1 MTRQEQFNMNQQQ
14 HHQDKAT
21 LLERLIFNNRPV
33 VILICLLV
41 SVFLFWQATQI
52 RPSTSF
58 EKMIPLEHP
67 FIEKMLEHRNDLANL
82 GNTVRISVE
91 ATDGDIFSKEYMETL
106 RQVHDEVFYIP
117 GVDRSGLKSLWSPS
131 VRWTEVT
138 EEGFAGGEVI
148 PQTYNGSA
156 DSLDQL
162 RNNVLKSGQVGRLVA
177 NNFKSSIIDIPLL
190 ESYPDPQDQGRLIK
204 LDYQQFS
211 HQLEEK
217 IRDKFQAQNPNV
229 KVHIVGF
236 AKKVGDLIDGL
247 MMVAMFFGIALVITW
262 VLLYWFTW
270 CIRSTIAVLITTLVA
285 VVWQLGLMHA
295 VGFGLDPYSMLVPFL
310 IFAIGI
316 SHGVQKINGIA
327 LQSSD
332 ADNALTAARRTFR
345 QLFLPG
351 MIAILA
357 DAVGFITLLII
368 DIGVIRELAI
378 GASIGVAVIVFTN
391 LILLPVAISYVG
403 ISKKAIE
410 RSKKDA
416 TREHP
421 FWRLLS
427 NFASAKVAPV
437 SIVLAL
443 LAFGGGLWYSQ
454 NLKIGDLDQ
463 GAPEL
468 RPDSRYNQDNAFI
481 INNYSTSSDVLV
493 VMVKTPTEG
502 CSVHSTMAPVDELMW
517 KMENTPGVQSAISLV
532 TVSKQMIKG
541 MNEGN
546 LKWESLS
553 RNPDVLNSSIS
564 RADGLY
570 NADCSLAPVLI
581 FLNDHKAETL
591 DRAVKAVQEFADTH
605 NKEGLEFLLAAGNAG
620 IEAATNEV
628 IKSAELTILIL
639 VYICVAVMCM
649 ITFRS
654 FAATLCIVLPL
665 VLTSVLGNALMAYM
679 GIGVKVATLP
689 VVALGVGIGVDY
701 GIYIYSRLESFLR
714 AGLPLQE
721 AYYQTLKSTGKAV
734 LFTGLCL
741 AIGVCTWIFSAI
753 KFQADMGLML
763 TFMLLWNMFGALWLL
778 PALARFL
785 IKPEKM
791 AGKQGGSIFAH

>member
-1 MTRQEQFNMNQQQ
+1 MTNLQ
-14 HHQDKAT
+14 HTQHSGGKET
-21 LLERLIFNNRPV
+21 FLERLIFNNRPA
-33 VILICLLV
+33 VIILCLLA
-41 SVFLFWQATQI
+41 SIFLFWQATQV

-58 EKMIPLEHP
+58 EKMIPLSHP
-67 FIEKMLEHRNDLANL
+67 FIQNMVAHRNDLANL

-91 ATDGDIFSKEYMETL
+91 AKDGDIFSKQYMETL
-106 RQVHDEVFYIP
+106 RQISDEVFYIP

-148 PQTYNGSA
+148 PQSYNGS
-156 DSLDQL
+156 DESLDLL
-162 RNNVLKSGQVGRLVA
+162 RNNILKSGQVGRLVA
-177 NNFKSSIIDIPLL
+177 NDFKSSIIDVPLQ
-190 ESYPDPQDQGRLIK
+190 ESYPDPADQGKLLA

-217 IRDKFQAQNPNV
+217 IRDKYEAQNPNI
-229 KVHIVGF
+229 KIHIVGF

-247 MMVAMFFGIALVITW
+247 FMVVMFFGIAFLITL
-262 VLLYWFTW
+262 VLLIWFTR
-270 CIRSTIAVLITTLVA
+270 CLRSTIAVLITTLIA
-285 VVWQLGLMHA
+285 VIWQLGLMHV
-295 VGFGLDPYSMLVPFL
+295 VGFGIDPYSMLVPFL

-332 ADNALTAARRTFR
+332 AENALMAAKRTFR

-391 LILLPVAISYVG
+391 LILLPVAISYAG
-403 ISKKAIE
+403 ISKRAIN
-410 RSKKDA
+410 RSKQDA
-416 TREHP
+416 VSEHP

-468 RPDSRYNQDNAFI
+468 RPDSRYNKDNAFI
-481 INNYSTSSDVLV
+481 ISHYSTSSDVLV
-493 VMVKTPTEG
+493 VMVKTPPEG
-502 CSVHSTMAPVDELMW
+502 CSAYPTMSAINELAW
-517 KMENTPGVQSAISLV
+517 KMENTQGVQSAISLV
-532 TVSKQMIKG
+532 TVSKQVIKG

-546 LKWESLS
+546 LKWETLS
-553 RNPDVLNSSIS
+553 RNKDVLNNSIA

-570 NADCSLAPVLI
+570 NNTCSLAPLLV

-591 DRAVKAVQEFADTH
+591 DRAVHAVQDFA
-605 NKEGLEFLLAAGNAG
+605 KENDRPDMQFLLAAGNAG

-628 IKSAELTILIL
+628 IKKSELTILIL
-639 VYICVAVMCM
+639 VYICVAAMCM

-654 FAATLCIVLPL
+654 WAATLCIGLPL
-665 VLTSVLGNALMAYM
+665 VLTSVLGNALMAFM

-721 AYYQTLKSTGKAV
+721 AYYETLKSTGKAV

-791 AGKQGGSIFAH
+791 AGKVGNSLFSH

>member
-1 MTRQEQFNMNQQQ
+1 MSS

-21 LLERLIFNNRPV
+21 FLERLIFNNRPI
-33 VILICLLV
+33 VITLCLLV
-41 SVFLFWQATQI
+41 TAVLLWQASMI

-58 EKMIPLEHP
+58 EKMIPLDHP
-67 FIEKMLEHRNDLANL
+67 FIQKMMEHRNDLANL

-91 ATDGDIFSKEYMETL
+91 AKDGDIFSKEYMETL
-106 RQVHDEVFYIP
+106 KQIHDEVFYIS

-138 EEGFAGGEVI
+138 EEGFDGGEVI
-148 PQTYNGSA
+148 PQTYDGSPQ
-156 DSLDQL
+156 SLEEL
-162 RNNVLKSGQVGRLVA
+162 RGNVLKSGQVGRLVA
-177 NNFKSSIIDIPLL
+177 NNFKSSIVDVPLL
-190 ESYPDPQDQGRLIK
+190 ESYPNPENQSELLK
-204 LDYQQFS
+204 LDYRQFS
-211 HQLEEK
+211 HELEEK
-217 IRDKFQAQNPNV
+217 VRDKFQAQNPNV
-229 KVHIVGF
+229 QIHVVGF

-247 MMVAMFFGIALVITW
+247 IMVVAFFGIALAITL
-262 VLLYWFTW
+262 VLLYWFSW
-270 CIRSTIAVLITTLVA
+270 CIRSTISVVSTTLIA
-285 VVWQLGLMHA
+285 VVWQLGLMHL

-351 MIAILA
+351 MIAILV
-357 DAVGFITLLII
+357 DAVGFITLLVI

-391 LILLPVAISYVG
+391 LILLPVAISYIG
-403 ISKKAIE
+403 ISNKAVE

-416 TREHP
+416 VRDHP

-427 NFASAKVAPV
+427 NFAHPVVAPISV
-437 SIVLAL
+437 VIAL
-443 LAFGGGLWYSQ
+443 TAGVGGFWYQ
-454 NLKIGDLDQ
+454 KANLQIGDLDQ

-468 RPDSRYNQDNAFI
+468 RPESRYNQDNNFI
-481 INNYSTSSDVLV
+481 ISNYSTSSDVLV
-493 VMVKTPTEG
+493 VMVKTANEG
-502 CSVHSTMAPVDELMW
+502 CSTHETLAPMDELMW
-517 KMENTPGVQSAISLV
+517 RMENTEGVQSAISMV
-532 TVSKQMIKG
+532 SVSKQVIKG

-546 LKWESLS
+546 LKWETLS
-553 RNPDVLNSSIS
+553 RNPDVLNNSIA

-570 NADCSLAPVLI
+570 NADCSLAPVLV
-581 FLNDHKAETL
+581 FLNDHKAATL
-591 DRAVKAVQEFADTH
+591 KRAVGVVQEFAKEH
-605 NKEGLEFLLAAGNAG
+605 NKDGLEFLLAAGNAG

-628 IKSAELTILIL
+628 IAKSELIILVL
-639 VYICVAVMCM
+639 VYICVAVMCL

-654 FAATLCIVLPL
+654 FGAMLCIILPL
-665 VLTSVLGNALMAYM
+665 ILTSILGNALMAWL

-689 VVALGVGIGVDY
+689 VIALGVGIGVDY

-714 AGLPLQE
+714 AGMTLQE

-741 AIGVCTWIFSAI
+741 AIGVATWIFSAI

-785 IKPEKM
+785 IKPEKL
-791 AGKQGGSIFAH
+791 AGKVGGSLFAH

>member
-1 MTRQEQFNMNQQQ
+1 MSPHQQN
-14 HHQDKAT
+14 KAS

-33 VILICLLV
+33 VILICVLV
-41 SVFLFWQATQI
+41 SVFLFYQATQV

-58 EKMIPLEHP
+58 EKMIPLQHP
-67 FIEKMLEHRNDLANL
+67 FIQKMMEYRNDLSNL

-106 RQVHDEVFYIP
+106 RKIQDEVFYIP

-131 VRWTEVT
+131 VRWSEVT

-148 PQTYNGSA
+148 PQTYDGSEA
-156 DSLDQL
+156 SLNDL
-162 RNNVLKSGQVGRLVA
+162 RNNVLKSGQIGRLVA

-190 ESYPDPQDQGRLIK
+190 ESFPDPNDQGKLVK
-204 LDYQQFS
+204 LDYREFS
-211 HQLEEK
+211 HQLEDK
-217 IRDKFQAQNPNV
+217 IRNEYQAQNPNV
-229 KVHIVGF
+229 KIHIVGF

-247 MMVAMFFGIALVITW
+247 LMVVVFFGIAFVVTL

-270 CIRSTIAVLITTLVA
+270 CIRSTIAVLSTTLIA
-285 VVWQLGLMHA
+285 VIWQLGLMHT

-310 IFAIGI
+310 VFAIGI

-327 LQSSD
+327 LQSSE
-332 ADNALTAARRTFR
+332 AENALTAARRTFR

-357 DAVGFITLLII
+357 DAVGFITLLVI

-391 LILLPVAISYVG
+391 LILLPVAISYIG

-410 RSKKDA
+410 RSKRDA
-416 TREHP
+416 VTEHP

-437 SIVLAL
+437 SVILAL
-443 LAFGGGLWYSQ
+443 IVAAGGFWYQ
-454 NLKIGDLDQ
+454 KQHLQVGDLDQ

-468 RPDSRYNQDNAFI
+468 RPDSRYNQDNDFI
-481 INNYSTSSDVLV
+481 IRNYSTSSDVLV
-493 VMVKTPTEG
+493 VMVKTEAEG
-502 CSVHSTMAPVDELMW
+502 CSTHATLAPIDELMW
-517 KMENTPGVQSAISLV
+517 KMQNTQGVQSAISLV
-532 TVSKQMIKG
+532 SVSKQMIKG

-546 LKWESLS
+546 LKWETLS
-553 RNPDVLNSSIS
+553 RNQDVLNNSIS
-564 RADGLY
+564 RAEGLY
-570 NADCSLAPVLI
+570 NSDCSLAPVLV
-581 FLNDHKAETL
+581 FLEDHKAATL
-591 DRAVKAVQEFADTH
+591 KRAIQAAEEFKAEQ
-605 NKEGLEFLLAAGNAG
+605 KPGGPEFLLAAGNAG

-628 IKSAELTILIL
+628 IAKSELTILTL
-639 VYICVAVMCM
+639 VYLCVAGMCM

-654 FAATLCIVLPL
+654 FAATVCIVLPL
-665 VLTSVLGNALMAYM
+665 ILTSILGNALMAFL
-679 GIGVKVATLP
+679 GIGVKVATMP
-689 VVALGVGIGVDY
+689 VIALGVGIGVDY

-714 AGLPLQE
+714 AGLSMQE
-721 AYYQTLKSTGKAV
+721 AYYETLKSTGKAV
-734 LFTGLCL
+734 LFTGICL
-741 AIGVCTWIFSAI
+741 AIGVATWIFSAI

-763 TFMLLWNMFGALWLL
+763 TFMFLLNMFGALWLL

-785 IKPEKM
+785 IKPEKL
-791 AGKQGGSIFAH
+791 AGKTGGSLLSH

>member
-1 MTRQEQFNMNQQQ
+1 MNDLQ
-14 HHQDKAT
+14 HPRTDERAT
-21 LLERLIFNNRPV
+21 FLERLIFDNRPT
-33 VILICLLV
+33 VIILCLLT
-41 SVFLFWQATQI
+41 SLLLAWQALQV

-58 EKMIPLEHP
+58 EKMIPLGHP
-67 FIEKMLEHRNDLANL
+67 YIQNMLAHRNDLANL
-82 GNTVRISVE
+82 GNTVRIAVQ
-91 ATDGDIFSKEYMETL
+91 ARDGDIFSASYMETL
-106 RQVHDEVFYIP
+106 REIHDEAFYIP

-148 PQTYNGSA
+148 PKSYDGSR

-177 NNFKSSIIDIPLL
+177 NDFKSSIVEFPLL
-190 ESYPDPQDQGRLIK
+190 EAYPDPNDQSVLLN
-204 LDYQQFS
+204 LDYQGFS

-217 IRDKFQAQNPNV
+217 IRDKYQLKNPQV
-229 KVHIVGF
+229 SIHIVGF

-247 MMVAMFFGIALVITW
+247 FMVVAFFAVAFLITL
-262 VLLYWFTW
+262 VLLVWFTR
-270 CIRSTIAVLITTLVA
+270 CLRSTVAVLSTTLIAVI
-285 VVWQLGLMHA
+285 WQLGLMHLA
-295 VGFGLDPYSMLVPFL
+295 GFGIDPYSMLVPFL

-327 LQSSD
+327 LQSGE
-332 ADNALTAARRTFR
+332 ADGPLTAARRTFR

-403 ISKKAIE
+403 ISKRAVV
-410 RSKKDA
+410 RSKQDA
-416 TREHP
+416 VSEHP
-421 FWRLLS
+421 FWRLLA
-427 NFASAKVAPV
+427 NFASPRVAPV

-481 INNYSTSSDVLV
+481 IQHYATSSDVLV
-493 VMVKTPTEG
+493 VMVKTPSEG
-502 CSVHSTMAPVDELMW
+502 CSAYSTLSTMGELAW
-517 KMENTPGVQSAISLV
+517 KMDNTPGVQSTISMV
-532 TVSKQMIKG
+532 NVSRQVIKG
-541 MNEGN
+541 MNEGS
-546 LKWESLS
+546 LKWETLS
-553 RNPDVLNSSIS
+553 RNKDVLNSSIA
-564 RADGLY
+564 RAEGLY
-570 NADCSLAPVLI
+570 NADCSVAPLLI

-591 DRAVKAVQEFADTH
+591 ERAVAAVKAFAAEHD
-605 NKEGLEFLLAAGNAG
+605 GPQLQFLLAAGNAG

-628 IKSAELTILIL
+628 IRESELLIL
-639 VYICVAVMCM
+639 VLVYLCVAGMCL

-654 FAATLCIVLPL
+654 WAATLCIVLPL
-665 VLTSVLGNALMAYM
+665 VLTSVLGNALMALL

-689 VVALGVGIGVDY
+689 VIALGVGIGVDY

-721 AYYQTLKSTGKAV
+721 AYYETLKSTGKAV

-785 IKPEKM
+785 IKPQKL
-791 AGKQGGSIFAH
+791 AGQVGHSLFSH

>member
-1 MTRQEQFNMNQQQ
+1 MTAMTT

-21 LLERLIFNNRPV
+21 FLERLIFNNRPV

-41 SVFLFWQATQI
+41 SIFLFYQAMQV

-58 EKMIPLEHP
+58 EKMIPLHHP
-67 FIEKMLEHRNDLANL
+67 FIEKMMEHKNDLANL
-82 GNTVRISVE
+82 GGNTIRISVE
-91 ATDGDIFSKEYMETL
+91 AKNGDIFSKEYMETL
-106 RQVHDEVFYIP
+106 RQVHDEVFYVP

-131 VRWTEVT
+131 IRWTEVT
-138 EEGFAGGEVI
+138 EEGFSGGEVI
-148 PQTYNGSA
+148 PQTYDGSEA
-156 DSLDQL
+156 SLNDL
-162 RNNVLKSGQVGRLVA
+162 RNNILKSGQIGRLVA
-177 NNFKSSIIDIPLL
+177 NNFKSSIVDVPLL
-190 ESYPDPQDQGRLIK
+190 EVYPDPEDQGKLLK
-204 LDYQQFS
+204 LDYRQFS
-211 HQLEEK
+211 HELEEK
-217 IRDKFQAQNPNV
+217 IRDKYEAQNPNV
-229 KVHIVGF
+229 DIHIVGF

-247 MMVAMFFGIALVITW
+247 IMVVAFFGAAFLITLVALY
-262 VLLYWFTW
+262 LFTW

-285 VVWQLGLMHA
+285 VIWQLGLIHLI
-295 VGFGLDPYSMLVPFL
+295 GFGLDPYSMLVPFL

-410 RSKKDA
+410 RSKRDA
-416 TREHP
+416 VRDHP
-421 FWRLLS
+421 FWRVLS
-427 NFASAKVAPV
+427 NFAHPVVAPLSV
-437 SIVLAL
+437 VIALA
-443 LAFGGGLWYSQ
+443 GGVGAYWYQ
-454 NLKIGDLDQ
+454 KQHLQVGDLDQ

-468 RPDSRYNQDNAFI
+468 RPDSRYNQDNNFI
-481 INNYSTSSDVLV
+481 IKNYSTSSDVLV
-493 VMVKTPTEG
+493 VMVKTTAEG
-502 CSVHSTMAPVDELMW
+502 CSTYDVMAPIDQLMW
-517 KMENTPGVQSAISLV
+517 KMNNTEGVQSAISLV

-541 MNEGN
+541 MNEGS
-546 LKWESLS
+546 LKWEALS
-553 RNPDVLNSSIS
+553 RNKDVLNNSIA
-564 RADGLY
+564 RAEGLF
-570 NADCSLAPVLI
+570 NTDCSLAPVLV
-581 FLNDHKAETL
+581 FLNDHKAATL
-591 DRAVKAVQEFADTH
+591 KRAVKAVEEFAAEN
-605 NKEGLEFLLAAGNAG
+605 NKDNLQFILAAGNAG
-620 IEAATNEV
+620 IEAATNDV
-628 IKSAELTILIL
+628 IAKSELTILIL
-639 VYICVAVMCM
+639 VYLCVAGMCL

-654 FAATLCIVLPL
+654 LAATVCIVLPL
-665 VLTSVLGNALMAYM
+665 ILTSILANALMASL

-721 AYYQTLKSTGKAV
+721 AYYETLKSTGRAV

-741 AIGVCTWIFSAI
+741 AIGVATWIFSAI

-763 TFMLLWNMFGALWLL
+763 TFMFLLNMFGALWLL

-785 IKPEKM
+785 IKPEKL
-791 AGKQGGSIFAH
+791 AGKKGGSLLAH

>member
-1 MTRQEQFNMNQQQ
+1 MNNLRDTQR
-14 HHQDKAT
+14 HTGDKAT
-21 LLERLIFNNRPV
+21 FLERVIFNNRPA
-33 VILICLLV
+33 VIVICLLV
-41 SVFLFWQATQI
+41 SIFLFWQATLV

-58 EKMIPLEHP
+58 EKMIPLDHP
-67 FIEKMLEHRNDLANL
+67 FIQKMMEHRNDLANL

-91 ATDGDIFSKEYMETL
+91 ALDGDIFSRQYMETL
-106 RQVHDEVFYIP
+106 REINDEVFYIS

-148 PQTYNGSA
+148 PQSYDGSD

-177 NNFKSSIIDIPLL
+177 NDFKSSIVDVPLL
-190 ESYPDPQDQGRLIK
+190 ESYPDPEDQGKLLK

-217 IRDKFQAQNPNV
+217 IRDKYQAQNPNI
-229 KVHIVGF
+229 KIHIVGF

-247 MMVAMFFGIALVITW
+247 LMVVLFFGVAFFITL
-262 VLLYWFTW
+262 VLLIWFTR
-270 CIRSTIAVLITTLVA
+270 CIRSTIAVLSTTLIA
-285 VVWQLGLMHA
+285 VVWQLGLMHV

-332 ADNALTAARRTFR
+332 AENALTAARRTFR

-391 LILLPVAISYVG
+391 LILLPVAISYAG
-403 ISKKAIE
+403 ISKKAVS

-416 TREHP
+416 VSEHP

-437 SIVLAL
+437 SIALAV

-468 RPDSRYNQDNAFI
+468 RPDSRYNQDNSFI

-493 VMVKTPTEG
+493 VMVKTPREG
-502 CSVHSTMAPVDELMW
+502 CSAYPTMSAINELTW

-532 TVSKQMIKG
+532 TVSKQVIKG

-546 LKWESLS
+546 LKWEALS
-553 RNPDVLNSSIS
+553 RNKDVLNSSIA

-570 NADCSLAPVLI
+570 NNDCSLAPLLI

-591 DRAVKAVQEFADTH
+591 DRAVHAVQEFAAE
-605 NKEGLEFLLAAGNAG
+605 NNREGLEFLLAAGNAG

-628 IKSAELTILIL
+628 IKRSELTILIL
-639 VYICVAVMCM
+639 VYICVAAMCM

-654 FAATLCIVLPL
+654 WAATLCIVLPL
-665 VLTSVLGNALMAYM
+665 VLTSVLGNALMAFM

-721 AYYQTLKSTGKAV
+721 AYYETLKSTGKAV

-785 IKPEKM
+785 IKPEKL
-791 AGKQGGSIFAH
+791 AGKVGNSLFSH

>member
-1 MTRQEQFNMNQQQ
+1 MNQQQ

-91 ATDGDIFSKEYMETL
+91 ATDGDIFSKDYMETL

-190 ESYPDPQDQGRLIK
+190 ESYPDPQDQGKLVK

-481 INNYSTSSDVLV
+481 IDNYSTSSDVLV

-502 CSVHSTMAPVDELMW
+502 CSVHSTMAPIDELMW